1 MVIIVYE
8 FLQNF
13 FDYVQIIFLS
23 MKIFEYWYIVL
34 FLYYYLINAILTKI
48 FIAI

>member
-13 FDYVQIIFLS
+13 GDYVQIIFLS